1 MLETLAYGGVG
12 EYGGKSNGANQYD
25 SNKKVSVVLNHSSHA
40 VVLGILFFCMLLFA
54 AQWLS
59 WTIRPALCAWLV
71 WRGVLPAVLYG
82 V

>member
-1 MLETLAYGGVG
+1 MEGLGNTEESRTGQI
-12 EYGGKSNGANQYD
+12 NI
-25 SNKKVSVVLNHSSHA
+25 KKVSVVLNHSSHA

-71 WRGVLPAVLYG
+71 WRGVLPALLYG